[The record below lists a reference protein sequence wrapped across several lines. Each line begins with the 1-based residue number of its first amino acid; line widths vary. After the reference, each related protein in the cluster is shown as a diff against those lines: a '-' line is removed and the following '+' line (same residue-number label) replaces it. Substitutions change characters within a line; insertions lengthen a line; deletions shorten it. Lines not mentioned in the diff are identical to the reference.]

1 MTAEVESRR
10 FRTWETAST
19 TGSVVV
25 WWLLVRYLVNRY
37 IRVWYVYM
45 VVILGVFGALLGVFL
60 LNVVAGEEQQIFG
73 VRPDLI
79 QEGPLAFIGIGM
91 ALFALLVTAPSIAED
106 VRFNAHLF
114 YFSKPVRTWDYMLGK
129 TAFNFFGLALVGII
143 PALILAGTVLSIGPW
158 DESAIL
164 ELLIEDGATPAE
176 ARAQMDEMRSDRV
189 DTWADAWYLA
199 TMPLLATLS
208 LSVGLVGLTMAF
220 SAFTR
225 RAWHA
230 AVGVVIFIVGWSV
243 LGGIASETIESA
255 EWRLYFPAGWMD
267 AVTFLPISYRF
278 RPYCPPE
285 DGGRYCD
292 YLNEEFAHAA
302 STIWLSHLF
311 LVLIGVIGMM
321 VTWARVKRLQGSA

>member
-1 MTAEVESRR
+1 
-10 FRTWETAST
+10 
-19 TGSVVV
+19 
-25 WWLLVRYLVNRY
+25 
-37 IRVWYVYM
+37 
-45 VVILGVFGALLGVFL
+45 
-60 LNVVAGEEQQIFG
+60 
-73 VRPDLI
+73 
-79 QEGPLAFIGIGM
+79 
-91 ALFALLVTAPSIAED
+91 
-106 VRFNAHLF
+106 
-114 YFSKPVRTWDYMLGK
+114 
-129 TAFNFFGLALVGII
+129 
-143 PALILAGTVLSIGPW
+143 
-158 DESAIL
+158 
-164 ELLIEDGATPAE
+164 
-176 ARAQMDEMRSDRV
+176 MDEMRSDRV

-278 RPYCPPE
+278 RSYCPPE
-285 DGGRYCD
+285 AGGGYCD
-292 YLNEEFAHAA
+292 YLNESLEHGA

-311 LVLIGVIGMM
+311 LILMGVIGML